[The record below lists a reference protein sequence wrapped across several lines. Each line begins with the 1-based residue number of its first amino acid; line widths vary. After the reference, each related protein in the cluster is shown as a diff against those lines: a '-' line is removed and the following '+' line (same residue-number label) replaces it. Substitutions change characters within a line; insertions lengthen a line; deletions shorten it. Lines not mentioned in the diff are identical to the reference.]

1 MYESLCSLKV
11 QELRL
16 SIFVLGYERKDRTME
31 EEERNIGSETVPAS
45 SPVESKSVIKKNNI
59 NDKRI
64 SLLIRELSK

>member
-1 MYESLCSLKV
+1 MKG
-11 QELRL
+11 R
-16 SIFVLGYERKDRTME
+16 
-31 EEERNIGSETVPAS
+31 IGLWKKKKEILAS